1 MPAPP
6 ATAAP
11 TVRARLLEVGPSN
24 IRGYACG
31 ARSLVDDDLRAVLG
45 ESAGAAAGRAL
56 DRAGLAGAFAMRRE
70 VVNLKKARARP

>member
-11 TVRARLLEVGPSN
+11 TVRARLLDVGPPN
-24 IRGYACG
+24 ILGYACG

-45 ESAGAAAGRAL
+45 ESAGAAAGHAL
-56 DRAGLAGAFAMRRE
+56 DRAGLARAFAMRRE
-70 VVNLKKARARP
+70 AVNLKKARARP